1 MRKESPGFSV
11 ILELLSEL
19 ELLGEAER
27 SGDDLLVDGL
37 ELGASLAE
45 LRVLDADGGRRLDA
59 FEKRAGRLVLGGG
72 SVLGHDLRHD

>member
-1 MRKESPGFSV
+1 MVP
-11 ILELLSEL
+11 ELLGEL
-19 ELLGEAER
+19 ESLGEAER

-37 ELGASLAE
+37 GLRTSFAE
-45 LRVLDADGGRRLDA
+45 FRVFGADGGGRLDA